1 MFGPA
6 KTPAALKALAILAPA
21 LWAGTALAD
30 AEPVNVFVDRAKV
43 FKIQQPA
50 DTVIVGNPMIA
61 DVTMH
66 DRFTVV
72 VTGKTAGSTNLII
85 LDKDSKPIID
95 ELINVG
101 PSSTDLVTVLRGT
114 ARSTLACAPYC
125 DATAQVGDDK
135 DAFEIT
141 SKQMTTRDQMARGAA
156 GGQ

>member
-1 MFGPA
+1 MPRLMMPVLATF
-6 KTPAALKALAILAPA
+6 AATLMTLTWGDALA
-21 LWAGTALAD
+21 GDTSVD
-30 AEPVNVFVDRAKV
+30 VFVDRAKV

-50 DTVIVGNPMIA
+50 DTVIVGNPVIA

-66 DRFTVV
+66 DRYTVV

-101 PSSTDLVTVLRGT
+101 PSPTDLVTVMRGT
-114 ARSTLACAPYC
+114 NRYTYACSPYC
-125 DATAQVGDDK
+125 DASAQVGDEK

-141 SKQMTTRDQMARGAA
+141 SKQITTRNEMAIQAA
-156 GGQ
+156 GGN

>member
-1 MFGPA
+1 MPRLM
-6 KTPAALKALAILAPA
+6 KPVLAIFAATLTTLTMEASFA
-21 LWAGTALAD
+21 SD
-30 AEPVNVFVDRAKV
+30 ASVDVFVDRAKV

-50 DTVIVGNPMIA
+50 DTVIVGNPVIA

-101 PSSTDLVTVLRGT
+101 PSPTDLVTVMRGT
-114 ARSTLACAPYC
+114 SRYTYACSPYC
-125 DATAQVGDDK
+125 DATAQVGDEK
-135 DAFEIT
+135 DAFDVT
-141 SKQMTTRDQMARGAA
+141 AKQITTRNEMAIQAA
-156 GGQ
+156 GGN

>member
-1 MFGPA
+1 MPRA
-6 KTPAALKALAILAPA
+6 TNSVLAAFAISAVQLIGT
-21 LWAGTALAD
+21 GTAFAQSTSVDL
-30 AEPVNVFVDRAKV
+30 FVDRAKV
-43 FKIQQPA
+43 FQIQQPA

-101 PSSTDLVTVLRGT
+101 PSPTDLVTVLRGT
-114 ARSTLACAPYC
+114 SRFTYACAPYC
-125 DATAQVGDDK
+125 DATPQVGDEK
-135 DAFEIT
+135 DTFET
-141 SKQMTTRDQMARGAA
+141 TAKQITTRNQMAIEAA

>member
-1 MFGPA
+1 MPRA
-6 KTPAALKALAILAPA
+6 TILVIAAIA
-21 LWAGTALAD
+21 AGAAQLVNAGNAS
-30 AEPVNVFVDRAKV
+30 AESTSVDVFVDRAKV
-43 FKIQQPA
+43 FRIQQPA

-101 PSSTDLVTVLRGT
+101 PSPTDLVTVLRGT
-114 ARSTLACAPYC
+114 SRFTYACAPYC
-125 DATAQVGDDK
+125 DATAQVGDEK
-135 DAFEIT
+135 DAFDNT
-141 SKQMTTRDQMARGAA
+141 AKQITTRNQMAIEAA
-156 GGQ
+156 GGK